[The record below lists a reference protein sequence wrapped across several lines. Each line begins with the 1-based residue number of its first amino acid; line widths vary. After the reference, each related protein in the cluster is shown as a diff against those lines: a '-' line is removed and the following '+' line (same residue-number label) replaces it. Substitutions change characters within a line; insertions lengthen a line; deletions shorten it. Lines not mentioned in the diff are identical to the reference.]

1 MRSEELALL
10 LASLNDEI
18 KACKP
23 LLINQNCSS
32 NLFLGWGL
40 SSLKPKLSEKHNII
54 DVTTDYSHT
63 EQISNV
69 NGLLTHDLAGAVIA
83 YGNFIDGAAL
93 AFIAQEIG
101 YLVTD
106 FEGQSLPPLSESK
119 NNQRPGIIMAAT
131 ETIQREIMS
140 SLKSKAVAMK

>member
-1 MRSEELALL
+1 M
-10 LASLNDEI
+10 
-18 KACKP
+18 
-23 LLINQNCSS
+23 
-32 NLFLGWGL
+32 
-40 SSLKPKLSEKHNII
+40 
-54 DVTTDYSHT
+54 
-63 EQISNV
+63 
-69 NGLLTHDLAGAVIA
+69 IA

-106 FEGQSLPPLSESK
+106 FEGKALPPLSESK